1 MKTFKKIGK
10 ALLFPHKAV
19 LIPLVPLSAALLIY
33 SLGFPD
39 TEERIK
45 YPAYAVSAY
54 TLTALC
60 CRLPSCV
67 RFFRHIKTENRY
79 LARYFSDTHLRV
91 SISLYG
97 SVAINTIYAFFQMAL
112 GIYHG
117 SLWFYSMAA
126 YYLILAVMRFFLLHY
141 TRTHKPGLDRL
152 AELCWYRF
160 CGGALMIMN
169 LALAVIVFYITWQ
182 NRTFHHHQ
190 ITTIAMAAYTFTAF
204 TMAIVNMVKYRR
216 YKSPVYSAAKAVSF
230 ASAMV
235 SMLTLETAM
244 LTAFSETGQENFR
257 QWMTGCSG
265 AAVTLTIFILA
276 VFMIVKSSKELKLLK
291 GKSPQ
296 L

>member
-1 MKTFKKIGK
+1 
-10 ALLFPHKAV
+10 
-19 LIPLVPLSAALLIY
+19 
-33 SLGFPD
+33 
-39 TEERIK
+39 
-45 YPAYAVSAY
+45 
-54 TLTALC
+54 
-60 CRLPSCV
+60 
-67 RFFRHIKTENRY
+67 
-79 LARYFSDTHLRV
+79 
-91 SISLYG
+91 
-97 SVAINTIYAFFQMAL
+97 
-112 GIYHG
+112 
-117 SLWFYSMAA
+117 
-126 YYLILAVMRFFLLHY
+126 
-141 TRTHKPGLDRL
+141 
-152 AELCWYRF
+152 
-160 CGGALMIMN
+160 
-169 LALAVIVFYITWQ
+169 
-182 NRTFHHHQ
+182 
-190 ITTIAMAAYTFTAF
+190 MAAYTFTAF